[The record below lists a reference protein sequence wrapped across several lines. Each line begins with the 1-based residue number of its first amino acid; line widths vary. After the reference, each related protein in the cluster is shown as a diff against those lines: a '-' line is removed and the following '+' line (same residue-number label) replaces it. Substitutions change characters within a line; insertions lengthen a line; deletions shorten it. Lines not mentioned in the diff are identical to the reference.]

1 MSKEMREYID
11 KVKNWKQF
19 LNENTSSDIDV
30 LISNIETYSKKIKI
44 NKPYSLYNNGLETA
58 ISNSEITKFYTKY
71 QRENFKKYIKSIP
84 FPFDKIGE
92 NVSRFDKLNDIAH
105 IFEKY
110 NDVQLNLVKYMCLH
124 MMDIILYDMYF
135 DVKSMRYDIYEK
147 IDELVIPDK
156 NNDIECKKFGLWFT
170 DKENPIN
177 YILFYT
183 NTNDIIRRIRNY

>member
-1 MSKEMREYID
+1 MKK
-11 KVKNWKQF
+11 KV
-19 LNENTSSDIDV
+19 DIDV
-30 LISNIETYSKKIKI
+30 LIQTIESYSKKIKI
-44 NKPYSLYNNGLETA
+44 NKPHSLYDNGLETA
-58 ISNSEITKFYTKY
+58 ISNSEITKFYTKF

-84 FPFDKIGE
+84 FPFDKIGD
-92 NVSRFDKLNDIAH
+92 NGSRFDKLNDIAH

-110 NDVQLNLVKYMCLH
+110 SDVQLNLVKYMCLH

-156 NNDIECKKFGLWFT
+156 NNDFECKKFGLCFT
-170 DKENPIN
+170 DKENPMN

>member
-1 MSKEMREYID
+1 MSKDIRQMID
-11 KVKNWKQF
+11 KVKNFNQF
-19 LNENTSSDIDV
+19 INENTSSDIDA
-30 LISNIETYSKKIKI
+30 LIQTIESYSNKIKI
-44 NKPYSLYNNGLETA
+44 NKPHSLYDNGLETA
-58 ISNSEITKFYTKY
+58 ISNSEITKFYTKF

-84 FPFDKIGE
+84 FPFDKIGD
-92 NVSRFDKLNDIAH
+92 NGSRFDKLNDIAH

-110 NDVQLNLVKYMCLH
+110 SDVQLNLVKYMCLH

-156 NNDIECKKFGLWFT
+156 NNDFECKKFGLWFT
-170 DKENPIN
+170 DKENPMN

>member
-1 MSKEMREYID
+1 MSKEMREQID

-30 LISNIETYSKKIKI
+30 LISNIETHSKKIKI

-84 FPFDKIGE
+84 FPFDKIGD

-110 NDVQLNLVKYMCLH
+110 NDVQLNLVKYLCLH

-135 DVKSMRYDIYEK
+135 DVKSMMYDIYDK

-177 YILFYT
+177 YILFYI
-183 NTNDIIRRIRNY
+183 NTNLNNRIFKFQ

>member
-1 MSKEMREYID
+1 MSKDIRQMID
-11 KVKNWKQF
+11 KVKNFNQF
-19 LNENTSSDIDV
+19 INENTSSDIDV
-30 LISNIETYSKKIKI
+30 LIRHIETYPKKIKI
-44 NKPYSLYNNGLETA
+44 NKPHSLYDNGLETA

-84 FPFDKIGE
+84 FPFDKIGD
-92 NVSRFDKLNDIAH
+92 NGGRFDKLNSIAH

-110 NDVQLNLVKYMCLH
+110 SDVQLNLVKYMCLH

-135 DVKSMRYDIYEK
+135 DAKSMRYDIYEK

-156 NNDIECKKFGLWFT
+156 NNDFECKKFGLWFT
-170 DKENPIN
+170 DKENPMN

-183 NTNDIIRRIRNY
+183 NTNDTIRRIRNY

>member
-1 MSKEMREYID
+1 MID
-11 KVKNWKQF
+11 KVKNFNQF
-19 LNENTSSDIDV
+19 ISENSSSDIDF
-30 LISNIETYSKKIKI
+30 LIQTIESYSKKIKI
-44 NKPYSLYNNGLETA
+44 NKPYSLYDNGLETA
-58 ISNSEITKFYTKY
+58 ISNSEITKFYTKF
-71 QRENFKKYIKSIP
+71 QREKFKKYIKSIP
-84 FPFDKIGE
+84 FPFDKIE
-92 NVSRFDKLNDIAH
+92 DNDSRFDKLNDIAH

-110 NDVQLNLVKYMCLH
+110 SDVQLNLVKYMCLH

-156 NNDIECKKFGLWFT
+156 NNDLECKKFGLWFT
-170 DKENPIN
+170 DKENPMN

>member
-1 MSKEMREYID
+1 MRKMLI
-11 KVKNWKQF
+11 KVKKFNQF
-19 LNENTSSDIDV
+19 INENASSDIDV
-30 LISNIETYSKKIKI
+30 LIQIIESYSKKIKI
-44 NKPYSLYNNGLETA
+44 NKPHSLYDNGLETA
-58 ISNSEITKFYTKY
+58 ISNSEIAKFYTKF

-84 FPFDKIGE
+84 FPFDKIGD
-92 NVSRFDKLNDIAH
+92 NGSRFDKLNDIAH

-110 NDVQLNLVKYMCLH
+110 SDIQLNLVKYMCLH

-156 NNDIECKKFGLWFT
+156 KNDFECKKFGLWFT
-170 DKENPIN
+170 DKENPMN

>member
-1 MSKEMREYID
+1 MSKEMREQIN
-11 KVKNWKQF
+11 KVKNFNQF
-19 LNENTSSDIDV
+19 INENSSSDVDV
-30 LISNIETYSKKIKI
+30 LIRHIETYPKKIKI
-44 NKPYSLYNNGLETA
+44 NKPHSLYDNGLETA

-84 FPFDKIGE
+84 FPFDKIGD
-92 NVSRFDKLNDIAH
+92 NGDRFDKLNGIAH

-110 NDVQLNLVKYMCLH
+110 SDVQLNLVKYMCLH

-156 NNDIECKKFGLWFT
+156 NNDFECKKFGLWFT
-170 DKENPIN
+170 DKENPMN
-177 YILFYT
+177 HILFYT
-183 NTNDIIRRIRNY
+183 NINDTIRRIRNY

>member
-84 FPFDKIGE
+84 FPFDKIGD

-110 NDVQLNLVKYMCLH
+110 NDVELNLVKYMCLH

-135 DVKSMRYDIYEK
+135 DVKSMRYDIYDK

>member
-1 MSKEMREYID
+1 MSKEIRQMID
-11 KVKNWKQF
+11 KVKNFNQF
-19 LNENTSSDIDV
+19 INENTSNDIDV
-30 LISNIETYSKKIKI
+30 LIRYIETYSKKIKI

-84 FPFDKIGE
+84 FPFDKIGD

-110 NDVQLNLVKYMCLH
+110 NDVQLNLVKYLCLH

-135 DVKSMRYDIYEK
+135 DVKSMRYDIYGK

-183 NTNDIIRRIRNY
+183 NTNDIIRRIRHY

>member
-1 MSKEMREYID
+1 MSKDIRQMID
-11 KVKNWKQF
+11 KVKNFNQF
-19 LNENTSSDIDV
+19 INENTSNDIDV
-30 LISNIETYSKKIKI
+30 LIRYIETYSKKIKI

-84 FPFDKIGE
+84 FPFDKIGD

-110 NDVQLNLVKYMCLH
+110 NDVQLNLVKYLCLH

-135 DVKSMRYDIYEK
+135 DVKSMRYDIYGK

>member
-1 MSKEMREYID
+1 MKD
-11 KVKNWKQF
+11 LKQSIKTTIQEF

-30 LISNIETYSKKIKI
+30 LISNIETHSKKIKI

-84 FPFDKIGE
+84 FPFDKIGD

-110 NDVQLNLVKYMCLH
+110 NDVQLNLVKYLCLH

-135 DVKSMRYDIYEK
+135 DVKSMRYDIYDK

-183 NTNDIIRRIRNY
+183 NNNDIIRRIRNY

>member
-1 MSKEMREYID
+1 MREQID

-30 LISNIETYSKKIKI
+30 LISNIETHSKKIKI

-84 FPFDKIGE
+84 FPFDKIGD

-110 NDVQLNLVKYMCLH
+110 NDVQLNLVKYLCLH

-135 DVKSMRYDIYEK
+135 DVKSMMYDIYDK

-177 YILFYT
+177 YILFYI
-183 NTNDIIRRIRNY
+183 NTNLNNRIFKFQ